1 MEIKNITKYNEELLK
16 KFLKVYYFDKIKT
29 VRIIM
34 NILILIVV
42 IRFFIKKDIDA
53 LDIITFIFA
62 LFGII
67 EINTNMLPQFNLYRI
82 KNKKDSILN
91 TKIKYLFKEH
101 NFMIDNGK
109 KEYINYK
116 DLYKIIETDNTYYLY
131 INKEKALI
139 VDKSSNSSKELEQL
153 TNNIKNKVSTYKY
166 IK

>member
-82 KNKKDSILN
+82 KKKKDSILN
-91 TKIKYLFKEH
+91 TKIKYYVL
-101 NFMIDNGK
+101 
-109 KEYINYK
+109 
-116 DLYKIIETDNTYYLY
+116 LLY
-131 INKEKALI
+131 IVFYYTMLILKFNKEFINTGK
-139 VDKSSNSSKELEQL
+139 
-153 TNNIKNKVSTYKY
+153 
-166 IK
+166 

>member
-1 MEIKNITKYNEELLK
+1 MEIKNTTKYNEELLK
-16 KFLKVYYFDKIKT
+16 KFLKIYYFDKIKT

-82 KNKKDSILN
+82 KKRKDSMSHHFYFYIL
-91 TKIKYLFKEH
+91 KILR
-101 NFMIDNGK
+101 
-109 KEYINYK
+109 
-116 DLYKIIETDNTYYLY
+116 
-131 INKEKALI
+131 
-139 VDKSSNSSKELEQL
+139 
-153 TNNIKNKVSTYKY
+153 
-166 IK
+166 

>member
-82 KNKKDSILN
+82 KKKKDSILN

-109 KEYINYK
+109 K
-116 DLYKIIETDNTYYLY
+116 
-131 INKEKALI
+131 
-139 VDKSSNSSKELEQL
+139 
-153 TNNIKNKVSTYKY
+153 
-166 IK
+166 

>member
-82 KNKKDSILN
+82 KKKKDSILN
-91 TKIKYLFKEH
+91 TKIKYLFNELKRMQLSP
-101 NFMIDNGK
+101 NKYK
-109 KEYINYK
+109 KCI
-116 DLYKIIETDNTYYLY
+116 TP
-131 INKEKALI
+131 EKHF
-139 VDKSSNSSKELEQL
+139 L
-153 TNNIKNKVSTYKY
+153 TLKQ
-166 IK
+166 